1 MSLADRV
8 IYALEATPEQA
19 AELRQLTGEALTAK
33 MREVMHANGLSLIE
47 VQRRLYSIESLWA
60 GQQGTRKRRT
70 GLGTVAS
77 PVGSRGRHPR
87 VRAMSLTDR
96 SHLVRPPR
104 PTPIARIA
112 PFRKTLRAIARWPAL
127 KLPSRFAG
135 PRAVARPPG
144 ATTARRPRQ
153 KSRP

>member
-60 GQQGTRKRRT
+60 GGHPPTAHR
-70 GLGTVAS
+70 LGHRCQ
-77 PVGSRGRHPR
+77 PGWLPRHGIPK
-87 VRAMSLTDR
+87 S
-96 SHLVRPPR
+96 
-104 PTPIARIA
+104 
-112 PFRKTLRAIARWPAL
+112 
-127 KLPSRFAG
+127 G
-135 PRAVARPPG
+135 P
-144 ATTARRPRQ
+144 
-153 KSRP
+153 

>member
-60 GQQGTRKRRT
+60 GQQDTR
-70 GLGTVAS
+70 
-77 PVGSRGRHPR
+77 
-87 VRAMSLTDR
+87 
-96 SHLVRPPR
+96 
-104 PTPIARIA
+104 
-112 PFRKTLRAIARWPAL
+112 
-127 KLPSRFAG
+127 
-135 PRAVARPPG
+135 
-144 ATTARRPRQ
+144 
-153 KSRP
+153 